1 MAPQTKKPSK
11 PIFKTSSPFTET
23 KWPIVSLKDQEIIT
37 ELTCNLIAP
46 IGEYRKT
53 HIHPSKGRKRKRCIN
68 AAPDESSR
76 LPAPATAS
84 HVLIGLNSVTR
95 HLETQA
101 ASTAPP
107 TAPINETTTERDN
120 PTQIDDKDSATS
132 SRTLSVVILTHP
144 QPSLSPSHA
153 HIPTLLH
160 LANLRRDPGTMPAEP
175 TRLVCLATSNDAR
188 LASALHIPR
197 VGAIGI
203 LEGAPGA
210 NALEE
215 YARKHVGLTECA
227 WVDEA
232 LKSEWRGLNV
242 Q

>member
-1 MAPQTKKPSK
+1 MSD
-11 PIFKTSSPFTET
+11 FC
-23 KWPIVSLKDQEIIT
+23 SLVG
-37 ELTCNLIAP
+37 P
-46 IGEYRKT
+46 IGEHRKT
-53 HIHPSKGRKRKRCIN
+53 HILPSKGRKRKRATN
-68 AAPDESSR
+68 AAPDEPPK

-84 HVLIGLNSVTR
+84 HVLVGLNSVTR

-107 TAPINETTTERDN
+107 TAPINGTSIDEQDN
-120 PTQIDDKDSATS
+120 PTQTDQRESATPP
-132 SRTLSVVILTHP
+132 RILSIVILTHP

-160 LANLRRDPGTMPAEP
+160 LANLR
-175 TRLVCLATSNDAR
+175 LVCLATSNDAR
-188 LASALHIPR
+188 LANTLHIPR

-210 NALEE
+210 KDLEE
-215 YARKHVGLTECA
+215 YVRKHVGSTECA

-232 LKSEWRGLNV
+232 LRSEWRGLNV
-242 Q
+242 QQG

>member
-1 MAPQTKKPSK
+1 MSD
-11 PIFKTSSPFTET
+11 FC
-23 KWPIVSLKDQEIIT
+23 SLVG
-37 ELTCNLIAP
+37 P
-46 IGEYRKT
+46 IGEHRKT
-53 HIHPSKGRKRKRCIN
+53 HILPSKGRKRKRATN
-68 AAPDESSR
+68 ATPVEPSKVPS
-76 LPAPATAS
+76 PTIAS
-84 HVLIGLNSVTR
+84 HILVGLNSVTR

-107 TAPINETTTERDN
+107 TAPINGTSIDEQDN
-120 PTQIDDKDSATS
+120 PTQTDQRESATPP
-132 SRTLSVVILTHP
+132 RILSIVILTHP

-160 LANLRRDPGTMPAEP
+160 LANLRRDPGTMPAET

-188 LASALHIPR
+188 LANTLHIPR

-210 NALEE
+210 KDLEE
-215 YARKHVGLTECA
+215 YVRKHVGSTECA

-232 LKSEWRGLNV
+232 LRSEWRGLNV
-242 Q
+242 QQG

>member
-1 MAPQTKKPSK
+1 MSD
-11 PIFKTSSPFTET
+11 FC
-23 KWPIVSLKDQEIIT
+23 SLVG
-37 ELTCNLIAP
+37 P
-46 IGEYRKT
+46 IGEHRKT
-53 HIHPSKGRKRKRCIN
+53 HILPSKGRKRKRATN
-68 AAPDESSR
+68 AAPDEPPK

-84 HVLIGLNSVTR
+84 HVLVGLNSVTR

-107 TAPINETTTERDN
+107 TAPINGTSIDEQDK
-120 PTQIDDKDSATS
+120 PTQTDDKDSETS
-132 SRTLSVVILTHP
+132 PRILSIVILTHP

-160 LANLRRDPGTMPAEP
+160 LANLQRDPGTMPAEP

-210 NALEE
+210 KALEE
-215 YARKHVGLTECA
+215 YVRKHVGSTECA

-232 LKSEWRGLNV
+232 LRSEWRGLNV
-242 Q
+242 QQG

>member
-1 MAPQTKKPSK
+1 MSD
-11 PIFKTSSPFTET
+11 IC
-23 KWPIVSLKDQEIIT
+23 SLVAT
-37 ELTCNLIAP
+37 
-46 IGEYRKT
+46 IGEHRKT
-53 HIHPSKGRKRKRCIN
+53 QIHPSKGRKRKRDIN
-68 AAPDESSR
+68 AAPDERSK

-84 HVLIGLNSVTR
+84 HILVGLNSVTR
-95 HLETQA
+95 HLEIQA

-107 TAPINETTTERDN
+107 TAPSSETPIDEQDK
-120 PTQIDDKDSATS
+120 PTRTNDKESATPP
-132 SRTLSVVILTHP
+132 RALSIVILTHP

-160 LANLRRDPGTMPAEP
+160 LANLRRDPGTVPSEP

-215 YARKHVGLTECA
+215 YARKHVGLTACA

-232 LKSEWRGLNV
+232 LRSEWRGLNV
-242 Q
+242 QQG